1 MNTQALPLHMTATK
15 RTRKLTMSEATHAS
29 LAPVSIMSELIK
41 RLVMDLVAVKIE

>member
-29 LAPVSIMSELIK
+29 LAPVSIMSEL
-41 RLVMDLVAVKIE
+41 RLKQNVFLDFNFW